1 MELLLNGAA
10 SLRGDKRPLETVRL
24 RHMVNVSV
32 PLSWAA
38 GTAEMAAFI
47 RSILHRN
54 PVKVL

>member
-1 MELLLNGAA
+1 MVQ
-10 SLRGDKRPLETVRL
+10 RPCGVIKGLWKQWARL
-24 RHMVNVSV
+24 RHMANVSV